1 MGFFSKLLNPKK
13 TREKEL
19 IDNLLAEVPVERRIS
34 ETIGKPVTVTKY
46 TPYVN
51 KQIVK
56 HKCKKKVKVKFIVG
70 NHYILYT
77 KPKDNSKPIVREFEC
92 KKFIYSMK
100 GIPMNVVIMKQ
111 VYGPE
116 GKKYTL
122 DKAGCKDY
130 HLKWEP
136 GLEIFAMEMFWI
148 PKK

>member
-1 MGFFSKLLNPKK
+1 MSFFTKLIKPQKV
-13 TREKEL
+13 REKEL
-19 IDNLLAEVPVERRIS
+19 IGDLLLNQQAQHA
-34 ETIGKPVTVTKY
+34 VTVTQY
-46 TPYVN
+46 TPYIN

-56 HKCKKKVKVKFIVG
+56 HRCKKKVKVKFIVG

-111 VYGPE
+111 VDGPE

-122 DKAGCKDY
+122 DKSGCKDY
-130 HLKWEP
+130 HVKWEP